1 MIKSNIGHVVY
12 NINPA
17 NAGFY
22 RDLMTFMGWSPIFE
36 QEGIL
41 GVADKKGASLWFMGM
56 AKAVNNDYDGPGVN
70 HLAFSVPM
78 QSDVDAAVKY
88 LAAAGVNPLF
98 DTPRHRPEFSRS
110 AEDTYYQVMFESPD
124 RILFEIVYT
133 GPKASK
139 AAVGRPVVT
148 TADE

>member
-12 NINPA
+12 NINLA

-22 RDLMTFMGWSPIFE
+22 RNLMTFLGWSPIFE

-56 AKAVNNDYDGPGVN
+56 AKAVNNDYDGLGVN
-70 HLAFSVPM
+70 HLALSVPM
-78 QSDVDAAVKY
+78 QSDVDAAVAY
-88 LAAAGVNPLF
+88 LTAAGVNPLF

-110 AEDTYYQVMFESPD
+110 AEDTYYQVMFETPD

-133 GPKASK
+133 GPKAS
-139 AAVGRPVVT
+139 
-148 TADE
+148 

>member
-17 NAGFY
+17 NVGFY
-22 RDLMTFMGWSPIFE
+22 RDLMTFLGWSPIFE

-41 GVADKKGASLWFMGM
+41 RVADKKGASLWFMGM
-56 AKAVNNDYDGPGVN
+56 GKAVNNDYDGPGVN

-78 QSDVDAAVKY
+78 QSDVDAAVAY
-88 LAAAGVNPLF
+88 LTAAGVNPLF
-98 DTPRHRPEFSRS
+98 ETPRHRPEFSRS

-133 GPKASK
+133 GPKAS
-139 AAVGRPVVT
+139 
-148 TADE
+148 